1 MSGAHVLNPGTR
13 ITGTGRDQQGRVRLA
28 WTATLSYE
36 PTTGT
41 QGWLITGE
49 VDGNPV
55 EDAVVL
61 PHDATREDVARS
73 IATTLT
79 GRLT

>member
-13 ITGTGRDQQGRVRLA
+13 ITGTGKDQQGRVRLA

-41 QGWLITGE
+41 QGWLIAGE
-49 VDGNPV
+49 VDGDLV
-55 EDAVVL
+55 EDVVVL
-61 PHDATREDVARS
+61 PHDATREEVARR
-73 IATTLT
+73 IASLLT